1 MRLLSRARRGV
12 TGSARVSDFD
22 AHKAFEEAK
31 ERHEQGERHGASWVP
46 IAAAILAVITAIF
59 GGIASQNSSRAFISK
74 NEAILETAHAS
85 DTYAE
90 YESRSIKEH
99 IYEAQVDAGNARD
112 PAKEL
117 AVATH
122 EKTEAKPLLGKA
134 RRFEAAAA
142 TANEVSE
149 RSLRRY
155 ETMEVGITFLDI
167 AIVLVS
173 ISALVTTRALTIVAA
188 AGALGGIVVCLYGA
202 FK

>member
-1 MRLLSRARRGV
+1 
-12 TGSARVSDFD
+12 VSDFE
-22 AHKAFEEAK
+22 AHKAFEEAR
-31 ERHEQGERHGASWVP
+31 ERHEDGERHGASWVP
-46 IAAAILAVITAIF
+46 IAAAILAVITAICS
-59 GGIASQNSSRAFISK
+59 GVASQRSTLAFISK

-85 DTYAE
+85 DAYAE

-99 IYEAQVDAGNARD
+99 IYEAQVDAGGARY
-112 PAKEL
+112 PAKDL
-117 AVATH
+117 AIAAH
-122 EKTEAKPLLGKA
+122 EKVAAKPILGKA

-142 TANEVSE
+142 TANDVSE

-155 ETMEVGITFLDI
+155 ETMEVGVTLLDI

-173 ISALVTTRALTIVAA
+173 ISALVTTRVLTIVAA